1 MSGNRGVVYLGASKV
16 EVQKNDYSMSLLLAA
31 QAMLQSLS
39 AHLTYRPFISQEA
52 CRHE

>member
-1 MSGNRGVVYLGASKV
+1 MSGNRGVVYLEASKV
-16 EVQKNDYSMSLLLAA
+16 EVKKNDYSMSLLLTA
-31 QAMLQSLS
+31 QPKLQSLS